1 VTANNRLADVSW
13 NGSWVPPWRY
23 DRISDLIRAHDKMAV
38 GDFKSIQRDRV
49 SIFALKL
56 RDALMQAGDGGDED
70 VRWALGEI
78 RGWDGAMTAN
88 SRPAAIVA
96 ATEVTMA
103 RRVFKPLLGD
113 DYKSFML
120 LEDGGAYPSS
130 EDMIVRPV
138 STLWPGGA
146 DAESATLRASL
157 KDSLALL
164 TTRLGNDRDKWRW
177 GAMETIEF
185 PHPLG
190 ARGGV
195 LGWYFNRG
203 PFPTEGGRHTV
214 NNSWFDLG
222 ADGTDQFKV
231 TQISSYR
238 YVVDLG
244 DAEGALGMNH
254 SGESEHPASRH
265 YDDLIGPWSRG
276 EYHTLDPSFT
286 RAQSSAEAELD
297 LVPR

>member
-1 VTANNRLADVSW
+1 VS
-13 NGSWVPPWRY
+13 
-23 DRISDLIRAHDKMAV
+23 L
-38 GDFKSIQRDRV
+38 
-49 SIFALKL
+49 FALKL
-56 RDALMQAGDGGDED
+56 RDALVQAGDGGNED
-70 VRWALGEI
+70 VLWALGEL
-78 RGWDGAMTAN
+78 RGWDGAMTAK

-96 ATEVTMA
+96 AAEVTLA

-113 DYKSFML
+113 EYKSFML
-120 LEDGGAYPSS
+120 LEDGGAYPAS
-130 EDMIVRPV
+130 EDMIVRPA

-146 DAESATLRASL
+146 DAESGTLRASV
-157 KDSLALL
+157 KDALAMLA
-164 TTRLGNDRDKWRW
+164 TKLGNDRDKWRW

-185 PHPLG
+185 DHPLG

-222 ADGTDQFKV
+222 DDPAQFKV
-231 TQISSYR
+231 KQISSYR
-238 YVVDLG
+238 FIADLG
-244 DAEGALGMNH
+244 DPEGALGMNH
-254 SGESEHPASRH
+254 SGESDHPASRH
-265 YDDLIGPWSRG
+265 YDDMIGSWSRG
-276 EYHTLDPSFT
+276 EYHALDPSFT